1 MKAEKQDVAVQK
13 EDRKGFAASPEK
25 EPKSRGEKPVSA
37 RRVLFLLSYLTP
49 GAVVRRETLQI

>member
-1 MKAEKQDVAVQK
+1 MAVQK

-49 GAVVRRETLQI
+49 DASVRIETLQI